1 MADNTTE
8 KVSVAE
14 HAHPQGTSTHA
25 AKLPDYAT
33 DEVMEKVENDLII
46 TGDDL
51 ANVQQSAKALS
62 LEETKTILLGVIQN
76 HENDQNF
83 PIQVLQSMKEFVA
96 NEDIFANPGKYET
109 LIAEMRV
116 EAALIKNDSPY
127 PEVRAVVDNTDD
139 PSMPCSTIRA
149 WTIGI
154 IYVSAGVL
162 INQLFY
168 IRQPS
173 IVLEANVAQL
183 LAYPAGKAWEAW
195 MPSWE
200 FTLFGQRHNLNPG
213 RFNKKEHMLITIMAN
228 VGFTTPYT
236 TDIILSQF
244 LPQYFN
250 QKYASHFGYQILIT
264 LGTNFIGYGVAGLTR
279 QFLVYP
285 AHCVWPASL
294 VTIALNQSFHT
305 ESDVPVPGPFKR
317 IFTMSRLRL
326 FTLAFFGMF
335 IYFWFPGFI
344 FQALSLFSWL
354 SWIAPNNINLATITG
369 MSNGMGINPLP
380 TFDWNVLT
388 FDEGRSPLVLPFF
401 FWWNAFI
408 GIVIIGF
415 LILGFWYNN
424 IYNTSYLPIN
434 TPRVF
439 DHFAKYYNVSQ
450 AIDDRGIFDAAK
462 YESYSPPFLS
472 AGYLGVYLS
481 FFAIYT
487 CVLTWTFLYHRHE
500 IWKGMKNLFRRGQDN
515 VLHPDV
521 HNRLMSKYPEVSE
534 WWYLL
539 VLLASIG
546 VSLGAILS
554 WPTYT
559 SAGVVFYGILLCLIF
574 VVPVGIVNA
583 ITGMEITL
591 NVLAEFIGGAWNQG
605 NALGMN
611 YFKAFGYVTC
621 AHTLHFSKDL
631 KLAHYVKIPPRHT
644 FAGQMIAT
652 LVASFVAV
660 SILNFQMTQIPGVCT
675 ATQKDH
681 YTCPAINQFFT
692 AAVLWGTVGP
702 RKVFGSGGM
711 YTWLLIGFPIG
722 VILPLVVFVAR
733 KYFPKQ
739 RWLRDIHPPAIFYG
753 GIYYAPYNYVLSAAF
768 SSGVAIAAIVIFFA
782 LQMQHK
788 SLDWWGNEV
797 IEKGCEGD
805 PCARL
810 VLGDGE
816 FFGPRMGEFH

>member
-1 MADNTTE
+1 MADRATE
-8 KVSVAE
+8 KAPVVE
-14 HAHPQGTSTHA
+14 RTGVHGTYPGPLQ
-25 AKLPDYAT
+25 KLPDYA
-33 DEVMEKVENDLII
+33 DEVITKVEHDLVITGNDL
-46 TGDDL
+46 
-51 ANVQQSAKALS
+51 AKVQEAAKELG
-62 LEETKTILLGVIQN
+62 LEETRQVLRDVVQI

-83 PIQVLQSMKEFVA
+83 PIQVLQSMKDFLA
-96 NEDIFANPGKYET
+96 NDNILDNPDKYET

-116 EAALIKNDSPY
+116 EAALIKDDSAY

-139 PSMPCSTIRA
+139 PTLPCSTIRA

-173 IVLEANVAQL
+173 ITLESNVAQL

-195 MPSWE
+195 VPSRE
-200 FTLFGQRHNLNPG
+200 FKLFGQTHNLNPG
-213 RFNKKEHMLITIMAN
+213 KFNKKEHMLITIMAN
-228 VGFTTPYT
+228 
-236 TDIILSQF
+236 F

-250 QKYASHFGYQILIT
+250 QRYASQFSYQTLIT
-264 LGTNFIGYGVAGLTR
+264 LGTNFIGYGIAGLTR

-294 VTIALNQSFHT
+294 VTIALSQSFHT
-305 ESDVPVPGPFKR
+305 ESDLPVLGPFKS
-317 IFTMSRLRL
+317 IYSTTRLKL

-335 IYFWFPGFI
+335 VYFWFPGYI
-344 FQALSLFSWL
+344 FQALSFFSWL
-354 SWIAPNNINLATITG
+354 SWIAPDNLNLATITG
-369 MSNGMGINPLP
+369 MNNGLGVNPLP
-380 TFDWNVLT
+380 TFDWNVLV
-388 FDEGRSPLVLPFF
+388 FDQGSSPLVLPFF

-408 GIVIIGF
+408 GIVTGAF
-415 LILGFWYNN
+415 VILGLWYTNT
-424 IYNTSYLPIN
+424 YNTGYLPIN

-439 DHFAKYYNVSQ
+439 DHFADYYNVSR
-450 AIDDRGIFDAAK
+450 AIDHRGIFDPAK
-462 YESYSPPFLS
+462 YEASFLS
-472 AGYLGVYLS
+472 AGYLTVYLY
-481 FFAIYT
+481 FFGIYT

-500 IWKGMKNLFRRGQDN
+500 IWKGLKNLFRRRHN

-521 HNRLMSKYPEVSE
+521 HNCLMSRYPECPE

-546 VSLGAILS
+546 VSLGAILG

-559 SAGVVFYGILLCLIF
+559 SAGVVFYGIALCLVF

-583 ITGMEITL
+583 ITGFEITL

-611 YFKAFGYVTC
+611 YFKAFGYMV
-621 AHTLHFSKDL
+621 
-631 KLAHYVKIPPRHT
+631 
-644 FAGQMIAT
+644 AT

-681 YTCPAINQFFT
+681 YTCPGINQFFT

-702 RKVFGSGGM
+702 KKVFGSGGM
-711 YTWLLIGFPIG
+711 YTALLVGFPIG
-722 VILPLVVFVAR
+722 VIVPLAVYFAR
-733 KYFPKQ
+733 RYFPTQ
-739 RWLRDIHPPAIFYG
+739 RWLRDIHPPAFFYG
-753 GIYYAPYNYVLSAAF
+753 SIYYAPYNWSYLWPGVVVSYLSHIWLKTRHTAFWAKYNYVLSAAF

-782 LQMQHK
+782 LQMQHV
-788 SLDWWGNEV
+788 SIDWWGNNV
-797 IEKGCEGD
+797 VAQGCED
-805 PCARL
+805 TPCVRH
-810 VLGDGE
+810 VLGEGE
-816 FFGPRMGEFH
+816 YFGLRMGEFH